1 MSTNLATSNAFEN
14 QVLVQ
19 LGQTLYNHSLDI
31 IQVNVGLK
39 CNQSCEHCHVS
50 SSPSRKE
57 MMDWSVMEKIIQVA
71 KEVKC
76 SLIDITGGA
85 PELNP
90 NLSRFIK
97 TLASQGQTI
106 QVRTNLTV
114 LLEPE
119 QSTMIDVFREN
130 KVKLVASLPCYLE
143 ENVDKQRG
151 AGVYQASIQAL
162 KLLNLAG
169 YGTNPDLTL
178 DLVYNPLG
186 AFLPPNQAKL
196 EEAYKKE
203 LWQRHQVTFNNLLTI
218 TNMAIGRFSTDL
230 RKQSKSDKYRN
241 LLSESFNSG
250 TVDKLM
256 CLYQIEVDWDGNFYD
271 CDFNLALRMRV
282 NPELP
287 QNIKDFDVNKLLGRK
302 IATASHCFGCTA
314 GSGSSCAGALT

>member
-1 MSTNLATSNAFEN
+1 MSTNLAIGNAFEN

-19 LGQTLYNHSLDI
+19 LGQPLYNHSLDI

-57 MMDWSVMEKIIQVA
+57 MMDWPVMEKIIQVA
-71 KEVKC
+71 KDVKC
-76 SLIDITGGA
+76 RLIDITGGA

-90 NLSRFIK
+90 NLSKFIK
-97 TLASQGQTI
+97 ILASQGQMI

-119 QSTMIDVFREN
+119 QSTMIDVFCEN

-151 AGVYQASIQAL
+151 AGVYQASIKAI

-186 AFLPPNQAKL
+186 AFLPPDQTKL

-203 LWQRHQVTFNNLLTI
+203 LWQRHQVTFNRLLTI

-230 RKQSKSDKYRN
+230 RKQSKSDKYRSM
-241 LLSESFNSG
+241 LSDSFNSG

-256 CLYQIEVDWDGNFYD
+256 CLYQIEVDWDGNLYD

-282 NPELP
+282 NPEVP
-287 QNIKDFDVNKLLGRK
+287 QNIKDFDLSKLLGRK

-314 GSGSSCAGALT
+314 GSGSSCSGALA